1 MRNFLKYLIL
11 GLIAAVWA
19 TTPGFTQPPD
29 FKPDI
34 SRALF
39 HTRIDDSQLY
49 LSAADGKKDKAITVY
64 EDEELNLQLTY
75 NAFSRIDEWQVNI
88 ENSSLLTQQEKI
100 GLLRGMAELLRG
112 YTDLLRSTKKDI
124 QPVQWHHLPMVLDAF
139 DEAIELNKR
148 KESITNAVVPLPYKA
163 AVLLSNSIV
172 FSGNPKAEE
181 TRQYVFLK
189 FLQENPSSIL
199 PMLAQAPH
207 YNYPYADSL
216 IVVMAYRNPEQLIT
230 FAQASNSAFS
240 AKIKRV
246 DHPLVKLI
254 SELSRDNQG
263 QLFMP
268 FLQQL
273 TAGTLTRETIS
284 KAVKDSAAYYSLLVK
299 TEIENAGLLKKG
311 VKVPSARLTADML
324 KRKSM
329 EVYVNGIN
337 GLHDFPAPVRFK
349 SIQGLTPQEL
359 YYLIVMNETEIYTS
373 SYMYVYN
380 RIFELM
386 TVKSS
391 DSMLQLV
398 NYDRYKKFL
407 TMSSNYNTLDNFLGR
422 MSIQSSTALMT
433 DFVNNLDKGADAD
446 DIEDAVDVANAYAAI
461 RDSTLR
467 KLMKDRVLVN
477 YENALAQNNKKAIT
491 IYRLEKLI
499 MESSD
504 NGEAVNLTDS
514 LGILPIYTV
523 KNDFLRDSAGRIVMQ
538 MYFYGDQSGKGSFNT
553 LMGLMGDR
561 NQWKM
566 NATPQWVQWTST
578 NAQVPFVLFA
588 NRALDEEK
596 DLDEEA
602 QHALID
608 WMGNNGYQPSLTVH
622 RGHSYYLK
630 YTIEKML
637 PSSKIVVLGSCGAY
651 HNLADVLKISPEAYI
666 IASKQVGYGV
676 INIQLFMYLINELK
690 RGKDVAWPT
699 MMNDVSKS
707 VGAGRQNDFEDYIF
721 PHQNLGAIFIKAY
734 RRAMN
739 PEVGI

>member
-1 MRNFLKYLIL
+1 MLLVL
-11 GLIAAVWA
+11 AVLLEA
-19 TTPGFTQPPD
+19 VMVSAQPPD

-39 HTRIDDSQLY
+39 HTRVDDSQLY
-49 LSAADGKKDKAITVY
+49 LSAADGKKDKAINVFD
-64 EDEELNLQLTY
+64 DEELNLQLTY
-75 NAFSRIDEWQVNI
+75 NAFTRIDEWQVSI
-88 ENSSLLTQQEKI
+88 EKNDTLSSQEKI
-100 GLLRGMAELLRG
+100 GLLRGMAELVRG
-112 YTDLLRSTKKDI
+112 YTDLLKTSKRDP
-124 QPVQWHHLPMVLDAF
+124 QPVQWQHLPELLDAYE
-139 DEAIELNKR
+139 EAIQLNKR

-163 AVLLSNSIV
+163 ALLLSNSIV
-172 FSGNPKAEE
+172 FSDNPKAGI
-181 TRQYVFLK
+181 TRQYLLLK
-189 FLQENPSSIL
+189 FLQENPDMTL
-199 PMLAQAPH
+199 PMLVQSPN
-207 YNYPYADSL
+207 YTYPYADSL
-216 IVVMAYRNPEQLIT
+216 IIVAAYRNPEQLVSYC
-230 FAQASNSAFS
+230 QAKGTPLS
-240 AKIKRV
+240 AKVRTV
-246 DHPLVKLI
+246 NHPLVKLI
-254 SELSRDNQG
+254 SELSRDNSG
-263 QLFMP
+263 QLYMP
-268 FLQQL
+268 FLHQIA
-273 TAGTLTRETIS
+273 TGSIT
-284 KAVKDSAAYYSLLVK
+284 KDEIYKTVRDSSAYYALLVK
-299 TEIENAGLLKKG
+299 TQIENAGLIKNGEKI
-311 VKVPSARLTADML
+311 PSAKLAADML

-329 EVYVNGIN
+329 EVYVNRIN
-337 GLHDFPAPVRFK
+337 GLHDYPAPVRFK
-349 SIQGLTPQEL
+349 SIQGLSPQEL

-386 TVKSS
+386 QVKSS
-391 DSMLQLV
+391 DSMLQLM

-407 TMSSNYNTLDNFLGR
+407 TMSSNYNTLDDFLGR
-422 MSIQSSTALMT
+422 MSMESATALMT
-433 DFVNNLDKGADAD
+433 DFVNNLDKGAGAD

-461 RDSTLR
+461 KDSALR
-467 KLMKDRVLVN
+467 KLMKDRVLIN

-538 MYFYGDQSGKGSFNT
+538 MYFYGDGAGKGSFNT

-608 WMGNNGYQPSLTVH
+608 WMGNNGFQPSLTVH

-690 RGKDVAWPT
+690 RGRDVAWPT
-699 MMNDVSKS
+699 MMEDVSKN

-734 RRAMN
+734 RMAMN
-739 PEVGI
+739 PADTGS